1 LFQQAIALFVLKTD
15 AGFKIF
21 KWLSFLATDFLEESR
36 VGAIFFFDEDTVVD
50 RGWFFTGVLSA
61 IIFFVAFV
69 QMMYYLG
76 VMQWIVKHL

>member
-1 LFQQAIALFVLKTD
+1 LFQQAIALFILKTD

-21 KWLSFLATDFLEESR
+21 KWLAFLATDFLTESQ
-36 VGAIFFFDEDTVVD
+36 VGAIFFFDEDTVVNK
-50 RGWFFTGVLSA
+50 GWFFTGVLSA
-61 IIFFVAFV
+61 IIFFIAFV